1 MTQETGGARR
11 LSARQKA
18 RLAAAER
25 AERFERR
32 EAERRRLAE
41 DVILSLGEAEEFA
54 AETERLVAD
63 LRRERAAKLAAKS
76 AAADALV
83 VALLD
88 TGADAAE
95 AAERIGLSQAEVK
108 AARRRHTAAEAAS
121 AASVRQSATE
131 GAGPHAS

>member
-1 MTQETGGARR
+1 MTQETGGARK

-41 DVILSLGEAEEFA
+41 DVILRLDEADEFA

-63 LRRERAAKLAAKS
+63 LRRDRAARLTEKS
-76 AAADALV
+76 ATVDALV
-83 VALLD
+83 VELLG
-88 TGADAAE
+88 TGVDAAE
-95 AAERIGLSQAEVK
+95 AAERVGLSQAEVK
-108 AARRRHTAAEAAS
+108 AARRRHAAAVTPETARQRDEEAVVS
-121 AASVRQSATE
+121 HPS
-131 GAGPHAS
+131 